1 MPSPTETR
9 SRVTTAARAVL
20 FDLDD
25 TLVDH
30 RGAAIRGLRVWLGGL
45 GLDGSVDEH
54 VERWFQ
60 LEALHYER
68 CQRGEIS
75 FVEQRRARIRGFLP
89 AWDLADDDLADDTFA
104 GFLACYRAAWAT
116 FDDAAATLEQAL
128 AAGLP
133 VAILTNGD
141 QRAQEEK
148 VRRTGLASYG
158 VPVLASSSLPAAKP
172 DPRAFLA
179 ACRSLGVAPE
189 ATLMVGDSVRH
200 DVRGALGAGLAAV
213 LVDRHGRYDRRPR
226 EVDARARRIRS
237 LAELAW

>member
-1 MPSPTETR
+1 MRTR
-9 SRVTTAARAVL
+9 ASTAARAVL

-30 RGAAIRGLRVWLGGL
+30 RGAALRGLRVWLAGL
-45 GLDGSVDEH
+45 GLDDLLEDH
-54 VERWFQ
+54 VERWFA

-89 AWDLADDDLADDTFA
+89 EWDLADDDLADDTFA
-104 GFLACYRAAWAT
+104 GFLACYRAAWSA
-116 FDDAAATLEQAL
+116 FDDAAATLELVL

-141 QRAQEEK
+141 QRIQEEK
-148 VRRTGLASYG
+148 VRRTGLATHG
-158 VPVLASSSLPAAKP
+158 VPVFASSALPAAKP
-172 DPRAFLA
+172 DPRAFHA

-189 ATLMVGDSVRH
+189 TTLMVGDSVRH
-200 DVRGALGAGLAAV
+200 DIGGALGAGLAAV

-226 EVDARARRIRS
+226 EVDPRARRIRS
-237 LAELAW
+237 LAELSW